1 MSPPLRLMSGL
12 LLNRPAHRR
21 SVLGGCLS
29 LLLLALLL
37 MPLTSYASIPNQIR
51 RIEVRPKSHFTRITV
66 KLSDEPRF
74 KLSKIPGNRLRI
86 RFSDTS
92 SPRLK
97 SLRSY
102 SDANIG
108 GLVVSQRGSDTVLT
122 FAVAANRVG
131 WRMVHVDG
139 VPAVSLDV
147 GPIFLAGSSGHKA
160 LPGRERIRSGAEK
173 LLNNFDPPLKPEIP
187 FVPTDRNAL
196 KTLLNDEE
204 QRLFLAAEGALYKG
218 KLTAAEDGFASF
230 ATRQT
235 QIRPL
240 ALYRLAEAQYR
251 LQKYAQSLETFREA
265 ARQWQE
271 FLTLNPAIM
280 FYYGD
285 SIARSGDLPG
295 GRQLLARLIVANAD
309 KKFAPVLLVRMAD
322 VLARQGGEENARAIY
337 SNVSEMFKDN
347 KAHQIAVMKLA
358 DRAFLEAT
366 PDNYQSLSSTYAG
379 IAATTADFDLRE
391 ETVFKHALLEAINGP
406 ADAALD
412 LVVVYQ
418 KRFPKGVYSTVIRD
432 IREDLVA
439 LVYQGTNW
447 AKNPAGL
454 IRLVTDNQ
462 DYLATTVRIPGF
474 LPAVS
479 AAFDKSGRPLD
490 LIELY
495 AGLLERPW
503 IGEDNAPYLT
513 LQVADQAE
521 LLGDTVMARKVLQ
534 NFLQRNP
541 AHSQSRWARERLG
554 AIQFAAHEL
563 PAVRTGLSWLLNKN
577 ERAAFPVS
585 YYYLGRSLWDA
596 KEYSR
601 SAMAM
606 ESYLA
611 AVKGAKELPLLVGD
625 AYYVAAASRQVL
637 GDRKAAAGLFEAGL
651 KVASKERKDQF
662 LYKLGELAALEGKPE
677 QSRALFERVLKEGT
691 DPDWQRL
698 ARQSIEESKI
708 SRPSVPESK
717 KK

>member
-1 MSPPLRLMSGL
+1 MSASRRLISGWR
-12 LLNRPAHRR
+12 LNRPGHRR
-21 SVLGGCLS
+21 PALWACLPLLVL
-29 LLLLALLL
+29 AVLL
-37 MPLTSYASIPNQIR
+37 MPLASYASVPNLIQ
-51 RIEVRPKSHFTRITV
+51 RIEVRAKPRFTRITV

-92 SPRLK
+92 SRLQK
-97 SLRSY
+97 SLRAY
-102 SDANIG
+102 SDTNIG
-108 GLVVSQRGSDTVLT
+108 GLVVSQRGNDTLLT

-139 VPAVSLDV
+139 LPALALDV
-147 GPIFLAGSSGHKA
+147 GPVFLANTSGRKA
-160 LPGRERIRSGAEK
+160 LPGRERIRNGAEK

-196 KTLLNDEE
+196 KTLLNDED

-218 KLTAAEDGFASF
+218 KLTAAEDGFALF
-230 ATRQT
+230 ASRQT

-271 FLTLNPAIM
+271 FLTVNPAIM

-322 VLARQGGEENARAIY
+322 VLTRQGGGENARAIY
-337 SNVSEMFKDN
+337 SNVSELFKDN

-366 PDNYQSLSSTYAG
+366 PDDYQSLSSTYAK
-379 IAATTADFDLRE
+379 IAANTSDFDLRE

-406 ADAALD
+406 ADTALD

-418 KRFPKGVYSTVIRD
+418 KRFPKGVYSTVIKD

-439 LVYQGTNW
+439 LVYQGTSW
-447 AKNPAGL
+447 AKNPSGL

-479 AAFDKSGRPLD
+479 AAFEKSGRPLD

-503 IGEDNAPYLT
+503 IGDDNAPYLT

-521 LLGDTVMARKVLQ
+521 LLGDTMMARKVLQ
-534 NFLQRNP
+534 SFLQRNP

-554 AIQFAAHEL
+554 GIQFAAHEL
-563 PAVRTGLSWLLNKN
+563 PAVRAGLSWLLNKN

-601 SAMAM
+601 TAVAM

-611 AVKGAKELPLLVGD
+611 VVKGAKEQPVLMGD
-625 AYYVAAASRQVL
+625 AYYVAAASRQAL
-637 GDRKAAAGLFEAGL
+637 GDRKAAAGLLEAGL
-651 KVASKERKDQF
+651 KVATRERKDQF
-662 LYKLGELAALEGKPE
+662 LYKLGELAALDGKLE
-677 QSRALFERVLKEGT
+677 QSRTIFERVLKEGT

-698 ARQSIEESKI
+698 ARQSLEEGKL
-708 SRPSVPESK
+708 SRPVPSPSK
-717 KK
+717 NK